1 MVVDATEY
9 TNYYNSEE
17 YDTPNVS
24 WVPGN
29 NVIHYDGSICFLKIL
44 PFTNNTPR
52 RILKKG
58 GNTLTLADVSSLTHT
73 NNDDVIIGEGIT
85 HIAQDAFKGY
95 SGLKSI
101 TIPKTLVHIAQ
112 GVFENCT
119 NLNRVNI
126 TDLESWC
133 NITFVQT
140 SNSNPLSRGHR
151 LFLNGKEVNHLIIPD
166 SVTVINRMAFSGCH
180 SIEKLTIPN
189 SVTEI
194 GMDAFRY
201 AENLTNFV
209 LPESI
214 NIISGGAFGD
224 CTSLTNIFIPKSV
237 TQIDNSAFM
246 GCSNSTLNVAVDAEN
261 PNYDSR
267 DNCNGIIET
276 ATDTMFFGC
285 RNSIIP
291 NTVKSLVYTFQG
303 CSNLTEITI
312 PEGVTYI
319 GWTAFTGCS
328 GLTGNLTIP
337 STVTSLNFACFSGC
351 TGLDSF
357 TFLSTT
363 PPSLSWAKNEFDGTT
378 CPIYVPATSVDAYK
392 ASWTTYAS
400 RIQAIPS

>member
-1 MVVDATEY
+1 MVANATEY

-17 YDTPNVS
+17 YDAPNVS
-24 WVPGN
+24 WITGSD
-29 NVIHYDGSICFLKIL
+29 VIRYDGNKCFLKIL

-52 RILKKG
+52 RVLKKG
-58 GNTLTLADVSSLTHT
+58 SSTLTQADVNSLTHT
-73 NNDDVIIGEGIT
+73 NNDDVIIGEGVT

-119 NLNRVNI
+119 NLNRVII

-140 SNSNPLSRGHR
+140 SNSNPLNKGHR

-166 SVTVINRMAFSGCH
+166 SITVIKRLAFSECH

-194 GMDAFRY
+194 GGDAFKG

-214 NIISGGAFGD
+214 SIISGGAFGN

-237 TQIDNSAFM
+237 TRLESSAFSQ
-246 GCSNSTLNVAVDAEN
+246 CSNNILNVTVDAEN

-285 RNSIIP
+285 RNSTIP
-291 NTVKSLVYTFQG
+291 NTVKKLVYTFEG

-312 PEGVTYI
+312 PEGVTEI
-319 GWTAFTGCS
+319 GWTAFLDCS

-337 STVTSLNFACFSGC
+337 STVTSLGYLSFAGC

-363 PPSLSWAKNEFDGTT
+363 PPSPSWAKNEFDGTT
-378 CPIYVPATSVDAYK
+378 CPIYVPATSVDTYK

-400 RIQAIPS
+400 RIQAMPS